1 MGFIQSNKAKFIAMI
16 IVAVLFLPISWKLA
30 LKNTFDLHKQI
41 NEINKKHELFQNAPE
56 QIAFVEKRL
65 NYLTQLIVNDSIVGG
80 LQNRVLDEIST
91 ICKQKGLLLK
101 EMPPMFR
108 NLDNNYLVET
118 INIQV
123 AGSFN
128 DLVELTYLLEQPT
141 KHLNI
146 VSVDFFVE
154 ENKRLKTKQLI
165 LSLYIQ
171 TLKPKV

>member
-1 MGFIQSNKAKFIAMI
+1 
-16 IVAVLFLPISWKLA
+16 
-30 LKNTFDLHKQI
+30 
-41 NEINKKHELFQNAPE
+41 
-56 QIAFVEKRL
+56 
-65 NYLTQLIVNDSIVGG
+65 
-80 LQNRVLDEIST
+80 
-91 ICKQKGLLLK
+91 
-101 EMPPMFR
+101 MPPMFR